1 MKTSGASDNDAGIVF
16 YRSGSNSAS
25 GLNMRGASTSVRR
38 LGYHWRDQSGT
49 WGFSAGPTLSDNTWY
64 YVALVV
70 ESTKAT
76 FYVIEE
82 DGTLTTAVN
91 SVSHSAL
98 DCSNDGWHFARDPL
112 FTRYFQGWLDEIAIY
127 DQALSQ
133 STVVAHAAA
142 AGFSSSTPAGDA
154 LILNGIT
161 SSSTGGVETTVETD
175 GSSTVYGSY
184 AIGDMHFRDASK
196 NGSWTDDGFGL
207 LWDQSTDGSN
217 WQTLLGSTSG
227 TFYIYEQ
234 GTTTLIFSY
243 AWSGEGN
250 FSGNTHRYGSTSVD
264 FTGTVP
270 ASSTRVDVY
279 HVKD

>member
-1 MKTSGASDNDAGIVF
+1 MNASQSYHAWVGAYSGCVTSGSPIDASAGSYQAYDTSWSQSITTLTNNAMILAVAGSDNESRTFSWSDGTELIDKGYQSTASVSINEKIESTAGAAT
-16 YRSGSNSAS
+16 RSGTISSS
-25 GLNMRGASTSVRR
+25 I
-38 LGYHWRDQSGT
+38 SGT
-49 WGFSAGPTLSDNTWY
+49 MTA
-64 YVALVV
+64 VALMPP
-70 ESTKAT
+70 
-76 FYVIEE
+76 
-82 DGTLTTAVN
+82 TT
-91 SVSHSAL
+91 
-98 DCSNDGWHFARDPL
+98 
-112 FTRYFQGWLDEIAIY
+112 
-127 DQALSQ
+127 
-133 STVVAHAAA
+133 
-142 AGFSSSTPAGDA
+142 TPAGDA

-207 LWDQSTDGSN
+207 LWNQSTDGSN

-250 FSGNTHRYGSTSVD
+250 FTGNTHRYGSTSVD

-270 ASSTRVDVY
+270 AGSTRVDVY